1 MNKIFALLLAVGC
14 ISGTAFTQKTAI
26 NTNELDGRVN
36 TITTAVPFLRIAPDA
51 RAGAMG
57 DVGLATPATAASMHW
72 NPAKL
77 AFAEKST
84 SLTFSY
90 TPWLKQL
97 VDDIY
102 LAYAT
107 GYKQLN
113 DKQTIGISLLYFNLG
128 NIQFTDI
135 QGQDAGSFNPRELKT
150 DVAIA
155 NKLTD
160 HLSLSLALRYVY
172 SNLASGQQS
181 GGSVIKP
188 GHAASADISTF
199 YTNSADISTYKS
211 DYAFGMNISN
221 LGTKISYTQNT
232 QKDFIPMN
240 LGLGG
245 SFTLHLDEYNKF
257 TFASDLNKL
266 LVPTP
271 VELDVDPQNG
281 IYDYKEM
288 SVPAG
293 LFSSFNDAPGGFSEE
308 MAELIWS
315 VGAEYWYAEQF
326 AVRGGYFHEAATKG
340 NRQFL
345 TAGIGLK
352 FNVIGIDVSYLVPTN
367 NQASP
372 LDNTLRFALTF
383 DFDELASA
391 NSTSD
396 K

>member
-188 GHAASADISTF
+188 GHAASSDISTF
-199 YTNSADISTYKS
+199 YTNSAEISTYKS

-308 MAELIWS
+308 IAELIWS
-315 VGAEYWYAEQF
+315 VGAEYWYADQF

>member
-14 ISGTAFTQKTAI
+14 ISGTLFAQKTAI

-199 YTNSADISTYKS
+199 YTNSAEISTYKS

-315 VGAEYWYAEQF
+315 VGAEYWYADQF

>member
-199 YTNSADISTYKS
+199 YTNSAEISTYKS

-315 VGAEYWYAEQF
+315 VGAEYWYADQF

-391 NSTSD
+391 NSISD

>member
-14 ISGTAFTQKTAI
+14 ISGTVFAQKTAI

-199 YTNSADISTYKS
+199 YTNSAEISTYKS

-315 VGAEYWYAEQF
+315 VGAEYWYADQF

>member
-14 ISGTAFTQKTAI
+14 ISGTVFAQKTAI

-199 YTNSADISTYKS
+199 YTNSAEISTYKS

-288 SVPAG
+288 SVPTG

-315 VGAEYWYAEQF
+315 VGAEYWYADQF

>member
-199 YTNSADISTYKS
+199 YTNSAEISTYKS

-315 VGAEYWYAEQF
+315 VGAEYWYADQF

>member
-199 YTNSADISTYKS
+199 YTNSAEISTYKS

>member
-199 YTNSADISTYKS
+199 YTNSAEISTYKS

-221 LGTKISYTQNT
+221 LGTKISYTHNT

-271 VELDVDPQNG
+271 VELDIDPQNG

-315 VGAEYWYAEQF
+315 VGAEYWYADQF

>member
-199 YTNSADISTYKS
+199 YTNSAEISTYKS

-245 SFTLHLDEYNKF
+245 SFTLLLDEYNKF

-315 VGAEYWYAEQF
+315 VGAEYWYADQF

>member
-102 LAYAT
+102 LAYAS

-199 YTNSADISTYKS
+199 YANSADISTYKS

>member
-1 MNKIFALLLAVGC
+1 
-14 ISGTAFTQKTAI
+14 
-26 NTNELDGRVN
+26 
-36 TITTAVPFLRIAPDA
+36 
-51 RAGAMG
+51 
-57 DVGLATPATAASMHW
+57 
-72 NPAKL
+72 
-77 AFAEKST
+77 
-84 SLTFSY
+84 
-90 TPWLKQL
+90 
-97 VDDIY
+97 
-102 LAYAT
+102 
-107 GYKQLN
+107 
-113 DKQTIGISLLYFNLG
+113 
-128 NIQFTDI
+128 
-135 QGQDAGSFNPRELKT
+135 
-150 DVAIA
+150 
-155 NKLTD
+155 
-160 HLSLSLALRYVY
+160 
-172 SNLASGQQS
+172 
-181 GGSVIKP
+181 
-188 GHAASADISTF
+188 
-199 YTNSADISTYKS
+199 
-211 DYAFGMNISN
+211 
-221 LGTKISYTQNT
+221 
-232 QKDFIPMN
+232 MN

-315 VGAEYWYAEQF
+315 VGAEYWYADQF

>member
-14 ISGTAFTQKTAI
+14 ISGTVFAQKTAI

-36 TITTAVPFLRIAPDA
+36 TITTSVPFLRIAPDA

-57 DVGLATPATAASMHW
+57 DAGLATPATAASMHW

-102 LAYAT
+102 LAYAS

-199 YTNSADISTYKS
+199 YTNSTEISTYKS

-271 VELDVDPQNG
+271 VELDIDPQNG

-308 MAELIWS
+308 IAELIWS
-315 VGAEYWYAEQF
+315 VGAEYWYADQF

>member
-199 YTNSADISTYKS
+199 YTNSAEISTYKS

-281 IYDYKEM
+281 IYDYKEL

-315 VGAEYWYAEQF
+315 VGAEYWYADQF

>member
-14 ISGTAFTQKTAI
+14 ISGTVFAQKTAI

-102 LAYAT
+102 LAYAS

-315 VGAEYWYAEQF
+315 VGAEYWYADQF

>member
-1 MNKIFALLLAVGC
+1 VGC
-14 ISGTAFTQKTAI
+14 ISGTLFAQKTAI

-199 YTNSADISTYKS
+199 YTNSAEISTYKS

-315 VGAEYWYAEQF
+315 VGAEYWYADQF

>member
-1 MNKIFALLLAVGC
+1 MNKIFALLLAAGC
-14 ISGTAFTQKTAI
+14 ISGTVFAQKTAI

-36 TITTAVPFLRIAPDA
+36 TITTSVPFLRIAPDA

-57 DVGLATPATAASMHW
+57 DAGLATPATAASMHW

-102 LAYAT
+102 LAYAS

-188 GHAASADISTF
+188 GHAASSDISTF
-199 YTNSADISTYKS
+199 YTNSAEISTYKS

-271 VELDVDPQNG
+271 VELDIDPQNG

-315 VGAEYWYAEQF
+315 VGAEYWYADQF

>member
-14 ISGTAFTQKTAI
+14 ISGTLFAQKTAI

-199 YTNSADISTYKS
+199 YTNSAEISTYKS

-281 IYDYKEM
+281 IYDYKEI

-315 VGAEYWYAEQF
+315 VGAEYWYADQF

>member
-14 ISGTAFTQKTAI
+14 ISGTLFAQKTAI

-199 YTNSADISTYKS
+199 YTNSTEISTYKS

-315 VGAEYWYAEQF
+315 VGAEYWYADQF

>member
-1 MNKIFALLLAVGC
+1 VFA
-14 ISGTAFTQKTAI
+14 QKTAI

-155 NKLTD
+155 NKLTE

-199 YTNSADISTYKS
+199 YTNSAEISTYKS

-315 VGAEYWYAEQF
+315 VGAEYWYADQF

>member
-14 ISGTAFTQKTAI
+14 ISGTVFAQKTAI

-36 TITTAVPFLRIAPDA
+36 TITTAVPFLRIAQDA

-188 GHAASADISTF
+188 GHAASSDISTF
-199 YTNSADISTYKS
+199 YTNSAEISTYKS

-315 VGAEYWYAEQF
+315 VGAEYWYADQF

>member
-271 VELDVDPQNG
+271 VELDVEPQNG

-315 VGAEYWYAEQF
+315 VGAEYWYADQF

-391 NSTSD
+391 KSTSD

>member
-199 YTNSADISTYKS
+199 YTNSAEISTYKS

-308 MAELIWS
+308 IAELIWS
-315 VGAEYWYAEQF
+315 VGAEYWYADQF

>member
-14 ISGTAFTQKTAI
+14 ISGTVFAQKTAI

-36 TITTAVPFLRIAPDA
+36 TITTSVPFLRIAPDA

-57 DVGLATPATAASMHW
+57 DAGLATPATAASMHW

-199 YTNSADISTYKS
+199 YTNSAEISTYKS

-240 LGLGG
+240 LGIGG

-308 MAELIWS
+308 IAELIWS
-315 VGAEYWYAEQF
+315 VGAEYWYADQF

>member
-102 LAYAT
+102 LAYAS

-199 YTNSADISTYKS
+199 YTNSAEISTYKS

-315 VGAEYWYAEQF
+315 VGAEYWYADQF

>member
-14 ISGTAFTQKTAI
+14 ISGTVFAQKTAI

-36 TITTAVPFLRIAPDA
+36 TITTSVPFLRIAPDA

-102 LAYAT
+102 LAYAS

-199 YTNSADISTYKS
+199 YTNSAEISTYKS

-271 VELDVDPQNG
+271 VELDIDPQNG

-308 MAELIWS
+308 IAELIWS
-315 VGAEYWYAEQF
+315 VGAEYWYADQF

>member
-57 DVGLATPATAASMHW
+57 DAGLATPATAASMHW

-199 YTNSADISTYKS
+199 YTNSAEISTYKS

-221 LGTKISYTQNT
+221 LGTNISYTQNT

-315 VGAEYWYAEQF
+315 VGAEYWYADQF

>member
-77 AFAEKST
+77 AFAEKYT

-199 YTNSADISTYKS
+199 YTNSAEISTYKS

-315 VGAEYWYAEQF
+315 VGAEYWYADQF